1 MILYFLP
8 QIHKSKN
15 SSPKGESKGNR
26 NWEVAMTMIIIQR
39 DFSPKKISPSFL
51 RSSIPRPRR
60 IDTIQLPA
68 REKKGIQEKQRFVQ
82 PTVVSPSSS
91 FVERTRN
98 ERGRGGE
105 MDAGPRRLAL
115 IRWLGGN
122 DKERKIIGLSVAALF
137 NPLPPRG
144 ELFLSALGERERERR
159 EGWSVRRKKDPEEVV
174 SFRRFSFSHR
184 CRRRRSP
191 SLSLSFFSLFFLPR
205 PLHTRS
211 SPSLI

>member
-1 MILYFLP
+1 MILFIFFPKSIEKFLP
-8 QIHKSKN
+8 QRRVEKKSQLRDCNDNDHHPTRLFKKFRQVSFAPRFLVHEGSTQSN
-15 SSPKGESKGNR
+15 FLLARRKVFRRSRDSSNR
-26 NWEVAMTMIIIQR
+26 
-39 DFSPKKISPSFL
+39 
-51 RSSIPRPRR
+51 RSSLLL
-60 IDTIQLPA
+60 LP
-68 REKKGIQEKQRFVQ
+68 
-82 PTVVSPSSS
+82 SL
-91 FVERTRN
+91 N
-98 ERGRGGE
+98 ERGTNEGGEGE

>member
-1 MILYFLP
+1 MILFIFFP
-8 QIHKSKN
+8 KSVDRKIPPKESRKEIATEKLQWQW
-15 SSPKGESKGNR
+15 SSFN
-26 NWEVAMTMIIIQR
+26 AT
-39 DFSPKKISPSFL
+39 FHLKKISPSFL

-191 SLSLSFFSLFFLPR
+191 SLSLSFFSLFFPPR